1 MISKWNEVVG
11 ENDIVIHLG
20 DFAFRNKAS
29 LIRPLLNGT
38 IILIRGNHDL
48 NVGENDGFIIV
59 EDKLIINNLI
69 LTHRPMNREDIP
81 SGFVNI
87 HGHIHDKK
95 SYNGINVSV
104 ERTNYYPSELNRIL
118 SLQWKNNEKIFTI
131 HIIWGNVFFDINN
144 SYFCESLSWLFW
156 F

>member
-48 NVGENDGFIIV
+48 NIRKNDGFIIV

-118 SLQWKNNEKIFTI
+118 SLQTMKKQWKNI
-131 HIIWGNVFFDINN
+131 HYTYYLGQYVF
-144 SYFCESLSWLFW
+144 WHQ
-156 F
+156 